1 MGKGDGKMNKIL
13 VLNCGSSSIKYRLF
27 GSAFKEILS
36 GKVERIGEKESEL
49 VQSKGSMVYKAKVKA
64 SNHKE
69 AIALM
74 IRMLHD
80 KKWGGIRSVAEI
92 SVIGH
97 RAVHGGQM
105 AKTSLVSGAALNYL
119 KSFEMLAPL
128 HNPHN
133 IEGMKE
139 MKKAMPNVPQV
150 MVFDTAFHQTM
161 PRKAYMYGLPYSFF
175 DKYAV
180 RRYGFHGTSHKYV
193 SLRAAEMLKIKK
205 PNLITCHLGAGSSIT
220 AVEGGK
226 SVDTSMGMTP
236 LEGVMMGTRTGDL
249 DPSIVQYLVKKY
261 GFGYD
266 ALFETM
272 NSKSGLLGISGVSKD
287 VRIIEGKARKG
298 NERCRLALEMF
309 AYRASKYIGAYA
321 AALGRV
327 DAVVFTAGIGEN
339 SPEMRKRICANL
351 GIIGAKIDP
360 GKNAKAIGKEM
371 DISAKGSK
379 VRILVIPT
387 DEELMMAKEA
397 AAAVGGL

>member
-1 MGKGDGKMNKIL
+1 MGKGDEEMNKIL

-27 GSAFKEILS
+27 DSAFREILS
-36 GKVERIGEKESEL
+36 GKVERIGEKESEI
-49 VQSKGSMVYKAKVKA
+49 VHSKGNAVYRAKVKA

-80 KKWGGIRSVAEI
+80 KKWGGIRKATEI
-92 SVIGH
+92 SAIGH

-105 AKTSLVSGAALNYL
+105 AKTSLVSGAAIGYL

-193 SLRAAEMLKIKK
+193 SLRAAEMLGKKK

-220 AVEGGK
+220 AISKGK

-266 ALFETM
+266 ALFEIM
-272 NSKSGLLGISGVSKD
+272 NSKSGLLGISGASKD

-309 AYRASKYIGAYA
+309 AYRVSKYIGAYA
-321 AALGRV
+321 AALGKV
-327 DAVVFTAGIGEN
+327 DAVVFTAGIGGN
-339 SPEMRKRICANL
+339 SPDMRKRICASL
-351 GIIGAKIDP
+351 GIIGARLDP

-371 DISAKGSK
+371 DISARGSK
-379 VRILVIPT
+379 ARILVIPT

-397 AAAVGGL
+397 AAAIRGL

>member
-1 MGKGDGKMNKIL
+1 MKKIL
-13 VLNCGSSSIKYRLF
+13 MLNCGSSSIKYRLF
-27 GSAFKEILS
+27 DSAFREILS
-36 GKVERIGEKESEL
+36 GKVERIGEKESEI
-49 VQSKGSMVYKAKVKA
+49 VHSKGSRVYRAKVK
-64 SNHKE
+64 SNNHKE

-80 KKWGGIRSVAEI
+80 KEWGGIRNVAEI

-105 AKTSLVSGAALNYL
+105 AKTSLVSGAALDYL

-150 MVFDTAFHQTM
+150 MIFDTAFHQTM

-193 SLRAAEMLKIKK
+193 SLRAAEMLRMKK

-220 AVEGGK
+220 AIKDGK
-226 SVDTSMGMTP
+226 SIDTSMGMTP
-236 LEGVMMGTRTGDL
+236 LEGVMMGTRTGDI
-249 DPSIVQYLVKKY
+249 DPSIVQYLVNKY

-266 ALFETM
+266 DLFDIM
-272 NSKSGLLGISGVSKD
+272 NNKSGLLGISGTSKD
-287 VRIIEGKARKG
+287 IRIIEGKAKKG
-298 NERCRLALEMF
+298 NERCELALEMF
-309 AYRASKYIGAYA
+309 SYRVSKYIGAYA
-321 AALGRV
+321 VALGRV
-327 DAVVFTAGIGEN
+327 DAIVFTAGIGEN
-339 SPEMRKRICANL
+339 SPSMRKRICSNL
-351 GIIGAKIDP
+351 GIIGARLDP
-360 GKNAKAIGKEM
+360 RKNTKAIGKEA
-371 DISAKGSK
+371 DVSAKGSK
-379 VRILVIPT
+379 IRILVIPT

-397 AAAVGGL
+397 AAAIGK

>member
-1 MGKGDGKMNKIL
+1 MGREDEKMNKIL

-27 GSAFKEILS
+27 DSKFREMLS
-36 GKVERIGEKESEL
+36 GKVERIGEKGPGI
-49 VQSKGSMVYKAKVKA
+49 VHAKGKETFRANAKA
-64 SNHKE
+64 SSHKE

-80 KKWGGIRSVAEI
+80 RKWGGIRSVSEI

-105 AKTSLVSGAALNYL
+105 AKTSLVSGAALDYL
-119 KSFEMLAPL
+119 RSFEMLAPL

-161 PRKAYMYGLPYSFF
+161 PRKAYMYGLPYAFF

-193 SLRAAEMLKIKK
+193 SLRAAEMLKMKR

-220 AVEGGK
+220 AVREGR

-236 LEGVMMGTRTGDL
+236 LEGVMMGTRTGDI

-261 GFGYD
+261 GFSYD
-266 ALFETM
+266 DLFDIM
-272 NSKSGLLGISGVSKD
+272 NNRSGLLGISGASKD
-287 VRIIEGKARKG
+287 VRVIMGKAGKG

-309 AYRASKYIGAYA
+309 SYRVSKYIGAYA
-321 AALGRV
+321 AALGKV
-327 DAVVFTAGIGEN
+327 DAIVFTAGIGEN
-339 SPEMRKRICANL
+339 SPWIRKEICASL
-351 GIIGAKIDP
+351 GIIGAKLDS
-360 GKNAKAIGKEM
+360 GKNRRAIGKEA

-379 VRILVIPT
+379 IRMLVIPT
-387 DEELMMAKEA
+387 DEELMMAREA
-397 AAAVGGL
+397 AAALGGL